1 MPSSFSKTW
10 VNKMSAL
17 PLGQWRRVQRIVRDE
32 LRHGDVPMERLHYLF
47 EPCSVKVITA
57 EVWRVAEIQVRVRRK
72 TRVVRLKAELKD
84 FDNMRRTIYMRRHR
98 AKKKAEA
105 ASEHATNT

>member
-1 MPSSFSKTW
+1 MPTSFSKTRIDQ
-10 VNKMSAL
+10 MAAL

-57 EVWRVAEIQVRVRRK
+57 ELWRVTEVQVRVRRK
-72 TRVVRLKAELKD
+72 TRIVRMKAELQD
-84 FDNMRRTIYMRRHR
+84 FETMRRTLYMRRHR

-105 ASEHATNT
+105 ANERTPNT